1 MRTRVICVAGIVLIW
16 VAAFCWPVPAADDAI
31 RLPMTPVLVEPDNTP
46 VPSSEVI
53 STLAADQWYVVE
65 SVGEVIALQSPEGIV
80 DIESTSGPIKVR
92 GMFVD
97 GTGKIE
103 TRTYSSPY
111 VYFVTAKTSGKTE
124 LILIPIG
131 VTAQQ
136 DIVRQVLTVSGIG
149 PQPPPGPGPEP
160 QPEPEP
166 TPQATNVSLA
176 IVEDTM
182 NRTPEMAITMNG
194 IVGWTA
200 FVDSGNDWRAYDLT
214 TGEARG
220 KKAITDLNG
229 PSPGIVIYDKATGK
243 MIHRG
248 DMPATID
255 ELKTLIGGLTGG

>member
-1 MRTRVICVAGIVLIW
+1 MSVRIISLAGIVLIW
-16 VAAFCWPVPAADDAI
+16 VAAYCWPARSDDSI

-80 DIESTSGPIKVR
+80 DIEATSGPIKVR
-92 GMFVD
+92 GQFVD
-97 GTGKIE
+97 GNGRIE

-124 LILIPIG
+124 LILIPVG
-131 VTAQQ
+131 VTTQS

-149 PQPPPGPGPEP
+149 PQPPPGPEP
-160 QPEPEP
+160 QPEPSP
-166 TPQATNVSLA
+166 TAKHVSLA

-182 NRTPEMAITMNG
+182 NRTPEMAIAMNG
-194 IVGWTA
+194 LVGWTA
-200 FVDSGNDWRAYDLT
+200 FVDAGNDWRAYDLT

-220 KKAITDLNG
+220 RKAITDLNG
-229 PSPGIVIYDKATGK
+229 PSPGIVVYDKATGK